1 MPLVKAIN
9 DSELKRYE
17 HKIEKIK
24 LISTRKE
31 VIKNVRN
38 VYNFY
43 GGVYLKQ
50 IQKHFFNHCFYW
62 KGTPP
67 LKILFT
73 IFAKDFTV
81 HRMACHQYA
90 TLPRVNSSKMLLRN
104 LYNSL
109 NKLINSKNKKK

>member
-1 MPLVKAIN
+1 MLLVKAIN

-43 GGVYLKQ
+43 GGVYL
-50 IQKHFFNHCFYW
+50 
-62 KGTPP
+62 
-67 LKILFT
+67 
-73 IFAKDFTV
+73 
-81 HRMACHQYA
+81 
-90 TLPRVNSSKMLLRN
+90 
-104 LYNSL
+104 
-109 NKLINSKNKKK
+109 